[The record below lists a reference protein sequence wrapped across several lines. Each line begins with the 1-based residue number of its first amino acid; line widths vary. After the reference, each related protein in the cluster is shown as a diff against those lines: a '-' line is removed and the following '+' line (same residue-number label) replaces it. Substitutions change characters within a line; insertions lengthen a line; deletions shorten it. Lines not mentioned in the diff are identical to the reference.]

1 MYVNLWDVGFFL
13 IFHNEHRN
21 VLGEVIVEIIS
32 IKSIKCKIIK
42 NTEDNNTAAGF
53 ADKF

>member
-1 MYVNLWDVGFFL
+1 M
-13 IFHNEHRN
+13 FHNEHRN

-32 IKSIKCKIIK
+32 IKSIKCKII